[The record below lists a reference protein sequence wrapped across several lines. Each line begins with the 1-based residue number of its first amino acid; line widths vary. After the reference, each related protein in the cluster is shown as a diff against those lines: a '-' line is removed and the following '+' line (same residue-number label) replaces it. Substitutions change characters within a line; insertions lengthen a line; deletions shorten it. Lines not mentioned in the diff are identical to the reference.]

1 MQKLKDGAA
10 TASILKLKPNQTN
23 VTVGILSEQSK
34 ERKREGLKS
43 QHDKWG
49 AVMNVKEGFAA
60 LSLSSAL
67 L

>member
-23 VTVGILSEQSK
+23 VTVGIQSEQSK
-34 ERKREGLKS
+34 GNREGLKS